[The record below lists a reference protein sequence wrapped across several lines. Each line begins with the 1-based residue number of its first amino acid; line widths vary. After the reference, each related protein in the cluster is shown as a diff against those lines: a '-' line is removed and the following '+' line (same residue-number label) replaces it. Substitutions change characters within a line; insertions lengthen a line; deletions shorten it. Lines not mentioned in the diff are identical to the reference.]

1 MDTPLIRDA
10 IRRIQDLVAEATGQ
24 MLQGDA
30 ERALARLLHELQ
42 PGAEGRSGGGQN
54 GRDFSDREVT
64 ILMAD
69 LRGFAAITASYP
81 AATVLDMLNRCFS
94 RMSEIIVRHYGSID
108 KFMGDAIMVVFSGE
122 LTEPRSHVRR
132 ALLCALEMQ
141 IAMNE
146 LRTAHRSESVPELY
160 MGIGINTGKVVAGLI
175 GSEVYRAYT
184 VIGEEVN
191 LTSRIEAFSLRGQV
205 LISDATYAHA
215 ADFAQVGEPLEVYV
229 KGKPGKVRIR
239 EVIGIPSLG
248 KEVPRQEIRRSPRVE
263 VRLPFRYQRLQDKTV
278 ADGVESGTIHDIGY
292 HGLLAEVAAPVELY
306 DELKL
311 DIELLQ
317 VEHHAQ
323 DVYARVVKV
332 MRRGNA
338 FLAGLEFT
346 SLPALSN
353 EKIQMFVHHAL
364 QGEERR

>member
-10 IRRIQDLVAEATGQ
+10 IRQIQDLVAEATGQ

-30 ERALARLLHELQ
+30 EQRLGRVLERL
-42 PGAEGRSGGGQN
+42 RSGGG
-54 GRDFSDREVT
+54 GAERDFSDREVT
-64 ILMAD
+64 IMIAD
-69 LRGFAAITASYP
+69 LRGFAAITANY
-81 AATVLDMLNRCFS
+81 AASVVLGVLNRCFS

-108 KFMGDAIMVVFSGE
+108 KFMGDAIMVVFSGD
-122 LTEPRSHVRR
+122 LGEPRSHVRR
-132 ALLCALEMQ
+132 ALLCAIEMQ

-146 LRTAHRSESVPELY
+146 LRLQHQNESVPELY

-175 GSEVYRAYT
+175 GSDVYRAYT

-205 LISDATYAHA
+205 LISEATYRHA
-215 ADFAQVGEPLEVYV
+215 ADFAQVADPLEVHV
-229 KGKPGKVRIR
+229 KGKTSKVRIR

-263 VRLPFRYQRLQDKTV
+263 VRLPFHYQRMQGKTV
-278 ADGVESGTIHDIGY
+278 AEEVESGTIHDIGY
-292 HGLLAEVAAPVELY
+292 HGLLAEVGSPVELY

-311 DIELLQ
+311 SIELLQ
-317 VEHHAQ
+317 VEHRAQ

-346 SLPALSN
+346 SLSPASN

>member
-1 MDTPLIRDA
+1 METPLVRDA
-10 IRRIQDLVAEATGQ
+10 MRRIQDLIAEATGQ
-24 MLQGDA
+24 MLQGEA
-30 ERALARLLHELQ
+30 EQRLGALLRGVLTGE
-42 PGAEGRSGGGQN
+42 SSVGGV

-64 ILMAD
+64 IMIAD
-69 LRGFAAITASYP
+69 LRGFAAISANYP
-81 AATVLDMLNRCFS
+81 ASMVLGVLNRCFS

-108 KFMGDAIMVVFSGE
+108 KFMGDAIMVVFGGDLS
-122 LTEPRSHVRR
+122 EPKSHVRR
-132 ALLCALEMQ
+132 ALLCAIEMQ

-205 LISDATYAHA
+205 LVSDATYRHA
-215 ADFAQVGEPLEVYV
+215 ADFAQVGEPHEVHV
-229 KGKPGKVRIR
+229 KGKTAKVRIR

-263 VRLPFRYQRLQDKTV
+263 VRLPFRYQRLQGKTV
-278 ADGVESGTIHDIGY
+278 ADLSEVGTIHDIGY
-292 HGLLAEVAAPVELY
+292 HGLLAEVSEPLELY
-306 DELKL
+306 DEIKL

-317 VEHHAQ
+317 VEHRAD

-332 MRRGNA
+332 MKRGNA

-346 SLPALSN
+346 SLSPLSN

-364 QGEERR
+364 QG

>member
-10 IRRIQDLVAEATGQ
+10 IRRIQDLVAEATGK

-42 PGAEGRSGGGQN
+42 PGAAGDGGEQR

-69 LRGFAAITASYP
+69 LRGFAAISASYP
-81 AATVLDMLNRCFS
+81 ASAVLGMLNRCFS

-108 KFMGDAIMVVFSGE
+108 KFMGDAIMVVFSGNPA
-122 LTEPRSHVRR
+122 EPRDHARR

-146 LRTAHRSESVPELY
+146 LRTRHRDESVPELY

-175 GSEVYRAYT
+175 GSDVYRAYT

-205 LISDATYAHA
+205 LISEATYGHA

-263 VRLPFRYQRLQDKTV
+263 VRLPFRYQRLQGKAV

-306 DELKL
+306 DEVKL
-311 DIELLQ
+311 AIDLLQ
-317 VEHHAQ
+317 VEYQAQ

-332 MRRGNA
+332 FRRGDA

-346 SLPALSN
+346 SLSPAAN

>member
-1 MDTPLIRDA
+1 MRDA

-30 ERALARLLHELQ
+30 ERRLAGVLHHLQ
-42 PGAEGRSGGGQN
+42 AGTDGRSGDGKERN
-54 GRDFSDREVT
+54 FSDREVT

-69 LRGFAAITASYP
+69 LRGFAAISASYP
-81 AATVLDMLNRCFS
+81 ASAVLGMLNRCFS

-108 KFMGDAIMVVFSGE
+108 KFMGDAIMVVFSGDPA
-122 LTEPRSHVRR
+122 EPRDHARR

-146 LRTAHRSESVPELY
+146 LRTAHRDESVPELY

-175 GSEVYRAYT
+175 GSDVYRAYT

-205 LISDATYAHA
+205 LISDSTYGHA
-215 ADFAQVGEPLEVYV
+215 ADFAQVGEPLEVHV
-229 KGKPGKVRIR
+229 KGKPERVRIR

-263 VRLPFRYQRLQDKTV
+263 VRLPFGYQRLQGKTV
-278 ADGVESGTIHDIGY
+278 TDGVESGTIHDIGY
-292 HGLLAEVAAPVELY
+292 HGLLAELAQPVELY
-306 DELKL
+306 AELKL
-311 DIELLQ
+311 AIDLLQ
-317 VEHHAQ
+317 VDHKAR

-332 MRRGNA
+332 FRRGDA

-346 SLPALSN
+346 SLSPSSN
-353 EKIQMFVHHAL
+353 ERIQMFVHHAL